1 MTATE
6 PKQGTGKKP
15 VGLNLS
21 AEARRLM
28 VEIATKKGVSQ
39 TGVVEM
45 AIREMAE
52 SEGVK

>member
-1 MTATE
+1 METAT
-6 PKQGTGKKP
+6 KNGTGKKP

-28 VEIATKKGVSQ
+28 ADLADKKGVSK

-52 SEGVK
+52 REGLE